1 MATRKGFTG
10 DIKVASQIVDY
21 LSEGLYTSPA
31 ACLKELINN
40 SYDADAT
47 RVDVFVKPDVNTI
60 VISDDGIGMT
70 RKEFQR
76 HFDHVSESYKRTES
90 TTTESGRPKV
100 GKIGIGFIA
109 ANELCDVMEIVST
122 KRGSTEL
129 LRVEVNFAKMRT
141 ADTSRRRVRDSDEV
155 IKGDYVG
162 DVKTA
167 EKDDHFTHIF
177 LKEIRRGAY
186 EILAGARERP
196 HSDGEISLYGRR
208 PEGIV
213 DLMADRTL
221 STWGDLD
228 EYSRMVLQVGLNVPV
243 RYPPKWFPTD
253 CKKILGAMEREAK
266 NLNFSVY
273 VDGGDLRKPV
283 YLEPGED
290 DQHLLKPI
298 KIEGEN
304 ISAKGYVYSKRTKLH
319 PLWLQGVMIRIRNA
333 AVGEYDGSFL
343 GFNPSEAALFQN
355 WTTAELWADDRLED
369 ALNIDRR
376 TLKPTNPAYVELQE
390 AFHDLLSDFFKEV
403 RAGLYQGAADSRRR
417 DQARG
422 EVKRLTEVIGKSK
435 LPAPVQK
442 ELRASV
448 SGSRR
453 RAGGDPRKIL
463 RKYSVAELYDVV
475 LEVARDQ
482 LSKQD
487 FERFAR
493 TLAER
498 LLD

>member
-1 MATRKGFTG
+1 VSGFTG

-31 ACLKELINN
+31 ACLKELVNN

-76 HFDHVSESYKRTES
+76 HFDHVSESYKRSDS
-90 TTTESGRPKV
+90 TTTKSGRPKV

-109 ANELCDVMEIVST
+109 ANELCDVMEIIST
-122 KRGSTEL
+122 KQGSTEM

-141 ADTSRRRVRDSDEV
+141 ADTSRRRVSGTDEV
-155 IKGDYVG
+155 IKGDYAGQVE
-162 DVKTA
+162 TA
-167 EKDDHFTHIF
+167 GKDEHFTHIF
-177 LKEIRRGAY
+177 LKEIRKGAF

-196 HSDGEISLYGRR
+196 HSDGDISLYGRK
-208 PEGIV
+208 PTSIIG
-213 DLMADRTL
+213 LMADRTI
-221 STWGDLD
+221 SSWGDLD
-228 EYSRMVLQVGLNVPV
+228 EYSRMIMQVGLNVPV
-243 RYPPKWFPTD
+243 RYPPTWFPPD
-253 CKKILGAMEREAK
+253 CKSVLGPLERDVEK
-266 NLNFSVY
+266 LNFSVY

-283 YLEPGED
+283 YLEPGEN

-298 KIEGEN
+298 KIEGEH
-304 ISAKGYVYSKRTKLH
+304 ISAKGYVYAKRTKLH
-319 PLWLQGVMIRIRNA
+319 PLWLQGALVRIRNA
-333 AVGEYDGSFL
+333 AVGDYDGSFL

-376 TLKPTNPAYVELQE
+376 TLKPTNPAFVELQE
-390 AFHDLLSDFFKEV
+390 AFHELLSDFFKEV
-403 RAGLYQGAADSRRR
+403 RPKLYQGAADNRRR
-417 DQARG
+417 DQAKEEIR
-422 EVKRLTEVIGKSK
+422 RFREVIDKST
-435 LPAPVQK
+435 LPTPVRK

-448 SGSRR
+448 NEHR
-453 RAGGDPRKIL
+453 RASDDDPRKIL

-475 LEVARDQ
+475 LDVAREQ
-482 LSKQD
+482 MSKRD

-493 TLAER
+493 ALAER

>member
-1 MATRKGFTG
+1 MPEKGFAG

-31 ACLKELINN
+31 ACLKELVNN

-76 HFDHVSESYKRTES
+76 HFDHVSESYKRADSS
-90 TTTESGRPKV
+90 TTKSGRPKV

-109 ANELCDVMEIVST
+109 ANELCDVMEIIST
-122 KRGSTEL
+122 KQGSTEL

-141 ADTSRRRVRDSDEV
+141 ADTSRRRVSGSNEV
-155 IKGDYVG
+155 IKGDYQGQVE
-162 DVKTA
+162 TA
-167 EKDDHFTHIF
+167 AKDDHFTHIF
-177 LKEIRRGAY
+177 LKEIRETAY

-196 HSDGEISLYGRR
+196 HSDGNISLYGRK
-208 PEGIV
+208 PAAIIG
-213 DLMADRTL
+213 LMSDRSI

-228 EYSRMVLQVGLNVPV
+228 EYSRMMLQVGLNVPV
-243 RYPPKWFPTD
+243 RYPPKWFPSD
-253 CKKILGAMEREAK
+253 CKNVLGPLERDVAK
-266 NLNFSVY
+266 LNFSVY

-283 YLEPGED
+283 YLEPGEN

-298 KIEGEN
+298 EIHGDHV
-304 ISAKGYVYSKRTKLH
+304 SAKGYVYAKRTKLH
-319 PLWLQGVMIRIRNA
+319 PLWLQGALIRIRNA
-333 AVGEYDGSFL
+333 AVGDYDGSFL

-403 RAGLYQGAADSRRR
+403 RPRLYQGAADTRRR
-417 DQARG
+417 TQAKEEIR
-422 EVKRLTEVIGKSK
+422 RFREVIDRSEFS
-435 LPAPVQK
+435 APVRK

-448 SGSRR
+448 SGHR
-453 RAGGDPRKIL
+453 RADDGDPRRIL

-475 LEVARDQ
+475 LDVAREQ
-482 LSKQD
+482 MSQQD

-493 TLAER
+493 ALAER

>member
-1 MATRKGFTG
+1 MSGSHDFTG

-31 ACLKELINN
+31 ACLKELVNN

-70 RKEFQR
+70 RQEFQR
-76 HFDHVSESYKRTES
+76 HFDHVSESYKRADS
-90 TTTESGRPKV
+90 PTTKSGRPKV

-109 ANELCDVMEIVST
+109 ANELCDVMEIIST

-141 ADTSRRRVRDSDEV
+141 ADTSRRRVSGSDEV
-155 IKGDYVG
+155 IKGDYHGQVES
-162 DVKTA
+162 A
-167 EKDDHFTHIF
+167 AKDAHFTHIF
-177 LKEIRRGAY
+177 LKEIRETAY

-196 HSDGEISLYGRR
+196 HSDGSISLYGRR
-208 PEGIV
+208 PTAIV
-213 DLMADRTL
+213 DLMADRSV

-228 EYSRMVLQVGLNVPV
+228 EYSRMMLQVGLNVPV
-243 RYPPKWFPTD
+243 RYPPRWFPSD
-253 CKKILGAMEREAK
+253 CKRVLAPLEREVEK
-266 NLNFSVY
+266 LNFSVFF
-273 VDGGDLRKPV
+273 DGGDLRKPI
-283 YLEPGED
+283 YLEPGEND
-290 DQHLLKPI
+290 HHLLKPI
-298 KIEGEN
+298 EIEGEH
-304 ISAKGYVYSKRTKLH
+304 ISAKGYVYAKRTKLH
-319 PLWLQGVMIRIRNA
+319 PLWLQGALIRIRNA
-333 AVGEYDGSFL
+333 AVGDYDGSFL

-369 ALNIDRR
+369 ALNIDRK
-376 TLKPTNPAYVELQE
+376 TLKPTNPAFVELQE

-403 RAGLYQGAADSRRR
+403 RGKLYQGAADARKQSQAKDEIRRFR
-417 DQARG
+417 
-422 EVKRLTEVIGKSK
+422 EVIDNLE
-435 LPAPVQK
+435 LPARAQK
-442 ELRASV
+442 DLRASV
-448 SGSRR
+448 SGHR
-453 RAGGDPRKIL
+453 RASSKDPRRIL

-475 LEVARDQ
+475 LDVAREQ
-482 LSKQD
+482 MSERD

-493 TLAER
+493 ALAER